1 MTILI
6 DSNSMTSTTK
16 KTIKNKAINIGGRV
30 VGENEPALIIAEVA
44 QAHDGSLGLA
54 HSYIDAAQ
62 KAGADA
68 IKFQTHIAS
77 AESTK
82 AEPFRVNFSYQD
94 NTRYEYWKRMEF
106 TQEQW
111 EGLSKHAAE
120 AGLLFLSS
128 PFSIEAVNL
137 LNELGIPAWKVG
149 SGELN
154 NPYLLQAMLDTGKP
168 ILLSS
173 GMSSWDELSTA
184 VDIIQKASN
193 PLALFQCT
201 SKYPTSM
208 SDIGLNIIHDMRDKF
223 QVPVG
228 LSDHS
233 GTIYPSL
240 AAMAQGAD
248 LIEVHI
254 VFNKEMFGPDTMAS
268 VTLED
273 LRLLSETR
281 YAFNKM
287 MANPVEKDEMS
298 KELSS
303 LRDIFNKSVALRSSQ
318 KRGTVLSEDML
329 TVKKPGTGIP
339 AQELTRCIGC
349 RLRHAVSTERVLE
362 WHDLEV

>member
-1 MTILI
+1 MSDIKPVTIG
-6 DSNSMTSTTK
+6 SQ
-16 KTIKNKAINIGGRV
+16 TIGPSKL
-30 VGENEPALIIAEVA
+30 PLIIAEVA

-82 AEPFRVNFSYQD
+82 AEPFRINFSYQD
-94 NTRYEYWKRMEF
+94 DTRYEYWQRMEF
-106 TQEQW
+106 TKAEW
-111 EGLSKHAAE
+111 GGLSKHAADT
-120 AGLLFLSS
+120 GLLFLSS
-128 PFSIEAVNL
+128 PFSIEAVEL
-137 LNELGIPAWKVG
+137 LDQLGVPAWKVG
-149 SGELN
+149 SGEIN

-184 VDIIQKASN
+184 VESIRKASN
-193 PLALFQCT
+193 PLVLFQCT

-208 SDIGLNIIHDMRDKF
+208 SDVGLNAIHDMRDKF

-254 VFNKEMFGPDTMAS
+254 VFNKDMFGPDTGAS
-268 VTLED
+268 VTLEE
-273 LRLLSETR
+273 LQLLSKAR
-281 YAFNKM
+281 YAFHEM
-287 MANPVEKDEMS
+287 LVNPIDKDKMS

-303 LRDIFNKSVALRSSQ
+303 LRSIFNKSVALRSSQ
-318 KRGTVLSEDML
+318 KQGTVLKEEML
-329 TVKKPGTGIP
+329 TVKKPGAGIP
-339 AQELTRCIGC
+339 AQELTYCIGR
-349 RLRHAVSTERVLE
+349 RLRHAVSADRVLD
-362 WHDLEV
+362 WYDFEV